1 MNNFKII
8 GTGGKKRRK
17 AFGLLV
23 LFGIIV
29 AAIGSVII
37 CTFVITDGG
46 GVLAGQD
53 ASETWTDDPENQ
65 AGSRSGQEEK
75 NPPGTAADIQF
86 LTGKEEPVSEDEREL
101 SFGPMAIGPNIR
113 TGDFIDIR
121 LMCADGTDYIVV
133 SKKELIDYNSSTG
146 MSVIRVR
153 ESELLTLN
161 SAMADRNS
169 MTGVTLYAVRYVDP
183 LSQSAADISYQP
195 NEAVSNQI
203 KERVYDAG

>member
-1 MNNFKII
+1 MNSFKII

-17 AFGLLV
+17 AFGLPI

-37 CTFVITDGG
+37 CTFVVTDGG
-46 GVLAGQD
+46 GALAGQD
-53 ASETWTDDPENQ
+53 AFETLTDDPENQ
-65 AGSRSGQEEK
+65 AGSCSGQEEK
-75 NPPGTAADIQF
+75 DPPGTTADIQF
-86 LTGKEEPVSEDEREL
+86 LTGKEDPVSEDEREL